1 MSWYEVL
8 LNFFPFVNM
17 LLALAIIFIE
27 KKDVNA
33 TLTWLLVLFF
43 LPIFGFFLYLFLGQ
57 NLSRRKMFQLGID
70 EERLLKNYMRQNK
83 EYVRNSKTYSSDEVR
98 IYRKLINLYV
108 YHDIAPFIEN
118 NRVKIYT
125 HGKDKFADLLKEIND
140 AEKYIY
146 MQYFIFKTDELG
158 KEILNALAAK
168 ARSGVEVRFLY
179 DRLGS
184 SFVRTKFLTP
194 LIEAGGKHAAYF
206 PSKLKFIDIQI
217 NYRNHRKIVVI
228 DDKIGFVGGM
238 NVGDEYI
245 GKTEKFGGWR
255 DTHLKIEGDAVD
267 SLKVRF
273 LLDWR
278 WATGENVEFTSNIIK
293 RPEFA
298 EKVPMQ
304 IVSSG
309 PNSEWETIKFGF
321 LSMIGDAKESIF
333 IQSPYFIPDQGM
345 RELLKVA
352 VLSGVDVRIMIPNKP
367 DHPFVYW
374 ATLHYAGE
382 LLQLGAKVYIYNKG
396 FLHPKNI
403 AIDNKV
409 VSVGTTN
416 MDIRSFRIN
425 FEVNAFIYDK
435 ETTNEFYKIFIKDM
449 EDSKQLTLD
458 DYNNRSLIVK
468 IKEGISRLLSPLL

>member
-1 MSWYEVL
+1 MTWYEVV
-8 LNFFPFVNM
+8 LNIFPFVNM
-17 LLALAIIFIE
+17 LLALTIIFIE
-27 KKDVNA
+27 KKDVNT

-43 LPIFGFFLYLFLGQ
+43 LPIVGFIFYLFLGQ
-57 NLSRRKMFQLGID
+57 NLSRNKIFHLKKN
-70 EERLLKNYMRQNK
+70 EEDILRNYMKENK
-83 EYVRNSKTYSSDEVR
+83 EYVRKSKTYSSDEVK

-108 YHDIAPFIEN
+108 HHDIAPFTEN
-118 NRVKIYT
+118 NQIKIYT
-125 HGKDKFADLLKEIND
+125 HGKEKFAALLKAIDE
-140 AEKYIY
+140 AEEYIY
-146 MQYFIFKTDELG
+146 IQYFIFKTDQLG
-158 KEILNALAAK
+158 TEIMNALTAK

-184 SFVRTKFLTP
+184 RLIRKKFLTP
-194 LIEAGGKHAAYF
+194 FIEAGGMHAAYF
-206 PSKLKFIDIQI
+206 PSRLKFINVQI

-228 DDKIGFVGGM
+228 DDKISFVGGM
-238 NVGDEYI
+238 NVGDEYVGI
-245 GKTEKFGGWR
+245 TERFGGWR
-255 DTHLKIEGDAVD
+255 DTHLKVEGEAVD
-267 SLKVRF
+267 SLKLRF

-278 WATGENVEFTSNIIK
+278 WATGEDIDFVKNRK
-293 RPEFA
+293 ARPEF
-298 EKVPMQ
+298 EKKVPMQ
-304 IVSSG
+304 IVASG

-345 RELLKVA
+345 FEVLKVA

-382 LLQLGAKVYIYNKG
+382 LLKLGAKVYIYNKG
-396 FLHPKNI
+396 FLHSKNI

-435 ETTNEFYKIFIKDM
+435 ETTTEFYNIFIKDM
-449 EDSKQLTLD
+449 EDSIQLTVEN
-458 DYNNRSLIVK
+458 YNNRKLSIRF
-468 IKEGISRLLSPLL
+468 KEGVSRLLSPLL